1 VRSQTEWEAVH
12 RLIASDMNDCAIAR
26 ATGIPRETVRDWRQ
40 QGMSS
45 HECDRVNSTSAGVM
59 ERQTSEPQKLVGASP
74 CGFESHLRH
83 HSNRRVSARRRWS
96 DDQLVTAVS
105 ACISVRAV
113 LQRLGLNATGANYKT
128 IQSTITR
135 LRLDTSHFLGRGHL
149 KGKSHNWSPCLPLDV
164 VLVANSTYTSIP
176 SLKRRLLA
184 KGLLQ
189 RHCSECGL
197 TDWRGAP
204 LALVLDHINGDPR
217 DHRLGNL
224 RLLCPNCN
232 SQTPTFAGRNK
243 RLRRLTATH

>member
-1 VRSQTEWEAVH
+1 
-12 RLIASDMNDCAIAR
+12 MNDCAIAR
-26 ATGIPRETVRDWRQ
+26 ATGIPRPTVRDWRHRSP
-40 QGMSS
+40 G
-45 HECDRVNSTSAGVM
+45 VNWTRAGV
-59 ERQTSEPQKLVGASP
+59 EKRHTREPQKLVGASP
-74 CGFESHLRH
+74 CGFKSHLRH

-96 DDQLVTAVS
+96 DDELVTAVP
-105 ACISVRAV
+105 ACFSVRAV

-128 IQSTITR
+128 VQATITR
-135 LRLDTSHFLGRGHL
+135 LGLDTSHFLGRGHL
-149 KGKSHNWSPCLPLDV
+149 RGRSHNWSPCLPLDV

-189 RHCSECGL
+189 RRCLECGL

-243 RLRRLTATH
+243 RLRRLAATR